1 MGVNTARED
10 GPGSARPGGPRPSGK
25 GEIHEVDLRSAHDT
39 YSVLAEVIGICHV
52 IFVFVSNRGWR
63 VWSDVLQ
70 RPSTDV
76 CQRNAFRRSRSRS
89 KAVRTRGDRP
99 LVVKKRLQA
108 GNRPDSNL

>member
-1 MGVNTARED
+1 MGVNTARKTARGQPD
-10 GPGSARPGGPRPSGK
+10 RAVLALPGRERYSA
-25 GEIHEVDLRSAHDT
+25 VDLQSAHDM

-99 LVVKKRLQA
+99 LVVKNRLQA
-108 GNRPDSNL
+108 GQ